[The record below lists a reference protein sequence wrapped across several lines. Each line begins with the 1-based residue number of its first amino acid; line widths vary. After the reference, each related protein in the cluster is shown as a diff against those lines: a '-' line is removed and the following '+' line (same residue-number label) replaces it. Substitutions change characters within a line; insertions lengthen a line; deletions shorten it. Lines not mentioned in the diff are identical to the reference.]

1 MDILEL
7 KQKLSGI
14 PDTAV
19 IYIECDHGQS
29 PEQGFN
35 VYATDE
41 EFEDGELPYDGE
53 DMDWNDIQD
62 CVTNK
67 IKAVLISY

>member
-1 MDILEL
+1 MDVGEFKEILANV
-7 KQKLSGI
+7 

-19 IYIECDHGQS
+19 IYIEADHGQS

-41 EFEDGELPYDGE
+41 EFDGDLPYDGE
-53 DMDWNDIQD
+53 DINWNDICD
-62 CVTNK
+62 CVTSK
-67 IKAVLISY
+67 IKAVMISY